1 MDICRNCPR
10 GKTENIFH
18 IAPKKPDIKA
28 VELQADGKVGLI
40 IGELIKAPNEF
51 LGFDSVTQRRFG
63 KKRKE
68 RFSESARFKISRA
81 ARSDGRAKAEAFSRT
96 GTDQGLQMRHLRQ

>member
-40 IGELIKAPNEF
+40 IGKLIKAPNEF
-51 LGFDSVTQRRFG
+51 LGFAPPNVWRARFYHPASFW
-63 KKRKE
+63 KEKE
-68 RFSESARFKISRA
+68 RVI
-81 ARSDGRAKAEAFSRT
+81 
-96 GTDQGLQMRHLRQ
+96 Q